1 MPIITGLTVI
11 LQMLASKM
19 ATISIKKVDLPNF
32 DSLILLVCVDLFKR
46 IFSNLIFLLQILFS
60 VNNILAID
68 EKQIYTKTEATGR
81 QWMFRSW
88 KGILEYI
95 QGTLITSLIEQFPE
109 FFALSVSYTT
119 RKPRQ
124 DEKDGREY
132 YFVDRAHIL

>member
-1 MPIITGLTVI
+1 
-11 LQMLASKM
+11 M

-81 QWMFRSW
+81 
-88 KGILEYI
+88 
-95 QGTLITSLIEQFPE
+95 
-109 FFALSVSYTT
+109 
-119 RKPRQ
+119 
-124 DEKDGREY
+124 
-132 YFVDRAHIL
+132 